1 MKTHKLNDQEY
12 QELSLFINNQIKQDN
27 EFDVDEFISLFPIIQ
42 NSNDSKNKMD
52 ISKIVNL
59 N

>member
-42 NSNDSKNKMD
+42 NSNDVK
-52 ISKIVNL
+52 L
-59 N
+59 F

>member
-1 MKTHKLNDQEY
+1 MKMHKLNDQEY